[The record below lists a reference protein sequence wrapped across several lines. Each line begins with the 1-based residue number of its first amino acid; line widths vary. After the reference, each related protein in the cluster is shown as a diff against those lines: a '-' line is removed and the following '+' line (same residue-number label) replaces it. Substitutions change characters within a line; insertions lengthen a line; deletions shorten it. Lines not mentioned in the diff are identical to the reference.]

1 MTTSI
6 FICILFFIML
16 WGLAHTII
24 HLRTAKIEE
33 NFVNEYYNKF
43 ASKYDAQEFDD
54 ELYIWLTKKAN
65 KIQVILGV
73 NGILDYIGPFRQYR
87 ISNYQVI
94 VNTLPKFRNGS
105 IVPEDIGFAEDSLL
119 RYSGVAEIRSEK
131 YLSKLK
137 NPIIWFQIGMQQ
149 ILAIPIT
156 FLSYFG
162 IYSIHTANK
171 IKESIIWRIFSGLIS
186 LITFASAIIGIITG
200 WDKMIEIWFS
210 ILK

>member
-1 MTTSI
+1 MTTTI
-6 FICILFFIML
+6 FISILLFIIL
-16 WGLAHTII
+16 WGLVHTII
-24 HLRTAKIEE
+24 KFRNARLEE
-33 NFVNEYYNKF
+33 NFVNEYYNNF
-43 ASKYDAQEFDD
+43 LEFTSKYQAQNFDD

-65 KIQVILGV
+65 KIQNILGI

-105 IVPEDIGFAEDSLL
+105 IAPEDIGFAEDSLL
-119 RYSGVAEIRSEK
+119 RYSGVAESRSEK
-131 YLSKLK
+131 YFSKLK

-149 ILAIPIT
+149 ILGIPIT

-171 IKESIIWRIFSGLIS
+171 IKESILWKTFSGLIS
-186 LITFASAIIGIITG
+186 LIAFVSAIVGIITG
-200 WDKMIEIWFS
+200 WD
-210 ILK
+210 